1 MTKNKSKVLTRFNVS
16 DFKLLLHLLMK
27 LFHIF
32 NLSVVYYQEDRKNTW
47 NQMEIHMFVFTRKK
61 KDNKRR
67 NKRRDRK
74 YMDFSSTLKRFYAA
88 LTWPMNR
95 GHLHPVGSE
104 SLYKQLFAN
113 EDLLYMTL
121 HMEANLSLLLL
132 LLSKVAR

>member
-61 KDNKRR
+61 KKII
-67 NKRRDRK
+67 KEEIK
-74 YMDFSSTLKRFYAA
+74 EEIGSTWIFPR
-88 LTWPMNR
+88 
-95 GHLHPVGSE
+95 H
-104 SLYKQLFAN
+104 
-113 EDLLYMTL
+113 
-121 HMEANLSLLLL
+121 
-132 LLSKVAR
+132 

>member
-95 GHLHPVGSE
+95 GHLHPVGS
-104 SLYKQLFAN
+104 
-113 EDLLYMTL
+113 
-121 HMEANLSLLLL
+121 
-132 LLSKVAR
+132 